1 MGLSKRKIF
10 IDEYLKSWN
19 ATEAAKKAGYSE
31 KTAYSSGQRLLKNV
45 EVEKE
50 IQNRL
55 SASAMSADEVI
66 EAIGEIGRADISDFV
81 EIDDETGR
89 LKNIN
94 FAKAKKAGKLNLIKS
109 ITPTAN
115 GLKIELHDRMRAL
128 ELMGKHHKLFTENVD
143 IMSDGKPINLGLL
156 TDEQLS
162 KLEEII
168 KTASVPGSD
177 KG

>member
-45 EVEKE
+45 EVQQA
-50 IQNRL
+50 IQDRL

-66 EAIGEIGRADISDFV
+66 QAIGDIGRADISDFI
-81 EIDDETGR
+81 EIDGATGR
-89 LKNIN
+89 LKNID
-94 FAKAKKAGKLNLIKS
+94 FAKAKRTGKLNLIKC

-128 ELMGKHHKLFTENVD
+128 ELMGKHHKLFTENVQL
-143 IMSDGKPINLGLL
+143 DGEITFNVKYADGLHDNS
-156 TDEQLS
+156 TE
-162 KLEEII
+162 
-168 KTASVPGSD
+168 TP
-177 KG
+177 